1 MPDTHL
7 NHDHVHGINC
17 RHTVIRHGNH
27 VDYLHDGHLHHQG
40 KDGVIE
46 EHVLEVAATN
56 PAVCTG
62 GHICSDHFLITF
74 MEIMLTTSLMATYI
88 TNIMAIVTTMA
99 PSSSNSSFIHFI
111 FTNK

>member
-46 EHVLEVAATN
+46 EHVLEVAGDQSCCMYRR
-56 PAVCTG
+56 PY
-62 GHICSDHFLITF
+62 
-74 MEIMLTTSLMATYI
+74 M
-88 TNIMAIVTTMA
+88 
-99 PSSSNSSFIHFI
+99 
-111 FTNK
+111 